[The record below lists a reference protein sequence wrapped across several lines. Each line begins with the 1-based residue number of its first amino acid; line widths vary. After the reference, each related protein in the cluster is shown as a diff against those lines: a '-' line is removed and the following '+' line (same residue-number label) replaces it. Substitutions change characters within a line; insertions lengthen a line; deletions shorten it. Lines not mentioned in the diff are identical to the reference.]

1 MTHETE
7 MKVKMEMYARCRAN
21 AVATLS
27 GIVGHPWNTSPV
39 GC

>member
-21 AVATLS
+21 AVATLF
-27 GIVGHPWNTSPV
+27 GIVGHLWNTSPV
-39 GC
+39 GR